1 MEAQKTQQSPNNLEH
16 QNTSRS
22 IITPDL
28 KLWYSACSNKKHHGM
43 ANKRG
48 SEIQQ
53 GTQIQ
58 FCVPIGI

>member
-48 SEIQQ
+48 SEIQ
-53 GTQIQ
+53 
-58 FCVPIGI
+58 